1 VTRLSYADQNKP
13 GLTRKKAGHGWA
25 YFDPD
30 GKRIT
35 DRDEID
41 RLNSIA
47 LPPAYTDAW
56 FAPNPNAHLLAFGF
70 DAKGRKQYRYHP
82 DFRSTRESVKYD
94 SLAAFGKALPK
105 LRKRVAKDLAGRKLT
120 RERAV
125 ASVVRLLDG
134 GEIRVGNQAYAKSNK
149 SFGATT
155 LLMRHVKVKPN
166 KLELRFRA
174 KSGKEAQVEVTDKSL
189 IRFVR
194 AMQDLPGQHLFQY
207 LNSDG
212 EPCPVT
218 SDDVNAYIREAM
230 GQDFTAKHFRTWA
243 ASVCG
248 YSMVLKEERHIGVKE
263 LATEVS
269 CRLNNTP
276 AVSRKSYIH
285 PAVTALAQD
294 PKAQAKV
301 RAKARLPRAR
311 KFMTAHE
318 RAFLTFIAKAPRAR
332 TLLAKL

>member
-1 VTRLSYADQNKP
+1 MSRLSYADQDKP
-13 GLTRKKAGHGWA
+13 GITRRKAGHGWA
-25 YFDPD
+25 YFNPD
-30 GKRIT
+30 GTRIK

-41 RLNSIA
+41 RLNAIA

-56 FAPNPNAHLLAFGF
+56 FAPSPNSHLLAYGF

-82 DFRSTRESVKYD
+82 DFRATRESVKYD
-94 SLAAFGKALPK
+94 SLAAFGKALAK
-105 LRKRVAKDLAGRKLT
+105 LRKRVAKDVARRKPT

-134 GEIRVGNQAYAKSNK
+134 GEIRIGNQAYAKSNK

-155 LLMRHVKVKPN
+155 LLMRHVKRKRG
-166 KLELRFRA
+166 KLKLRFRA

-189 IRFVR
+189 LRFVR
-194 AMQDLPGQHLFQY
+194 DMQDLPGQHLFQY
-207 LNSDG
+207 LDNHG
-212 EPCPVT
+212 EACPVS

-230 GQDFTAKHFRTWA
+230 GEDFTAKHFRTWA

-248 YSMVLKEERHIGVKE
+248 FSLILADERHVGVKE
-263 LATEVS
+263 LATAVS

-294 PKAQAKV
+294 PKAQDKLRRKAK
-301 RAKARLPRAR
+301 LPRAR
-311 KFMTAHE
+311 TFMTPHE
-318 RAFLTFIAKAPRAR
+318 RAFLAFIAKAPKAK
-332 TLLAKL
+332 TLLKKL